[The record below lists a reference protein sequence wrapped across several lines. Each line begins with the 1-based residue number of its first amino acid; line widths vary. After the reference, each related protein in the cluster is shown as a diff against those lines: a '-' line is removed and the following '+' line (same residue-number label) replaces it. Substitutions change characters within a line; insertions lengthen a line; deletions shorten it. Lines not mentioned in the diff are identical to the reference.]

1 MVQSINH
8 LTYFVIQNSDADFH
22 DVTCHIHTLDPASLI
37 VDSVLDA
44 IFIGESEAE
53 VIKIYDCSITV
64 LIIMVSIMSAT
75 CIQFASYC

>member
-1 MVQSINH
+1 MSH
-8 LTYFVIQNSDADFH
+8 TYTLPCVI
-22 DVTCHIHTLDPASLI
+22 
-37 VDSVLDA
+37 DSVLDA

-75 CIQFASYC
+75 CIHFASYC